1 MRCETAG
8 IALVLNAGNAR
19 ANGLHKLSRTPS
31 QVRDGGRANPPGVN
45 HRGYLSAGA
54 GYGEGALVL
63 PGRPCSETARCASRA
78 RIWRLG
84 RDAFREARCDL
95 AHVDLRARVV
105 SLQKCELFKTFSA
118 GALDAVAAAL
128 SEKIYKTKGQAIVRE
143 GDAGDNFY
151 LVMRGECEVRT
162 RASSGNVVATCKPGD
177 FFGERAL
184 LNDEPR
190 AATVRVSSNGAACYV
205 LTRKDFLARVGP
217 AADAVANA
225 KRAALLKGVKLFKG
239 LDDAQRDALA
249 RCFVPQEPHK
259 GVRVVRKG
267 DLGDA
272 FFVVE
277 SGEVEVRGTEDQV
290 VAVLGAG
297 AFVRPRGD
305 GVLRE
310 GCGRAND
317 RRTGRRRRR
326 RRHAAAPPP
335 PLHFVS
341 RRDAD
346 RAGTSARRPSCGTRR
361 ATRTSWWRRRAPSS

>member
-1 MRCETAG
+1 M
-8 IALVLNAGNAR
+8 
-19 ANGLHKLSRTPS
+19 
-31 QVRDGGRANPPGVN
+31 
-45 HRGYLSAGA
+45 
-54 GYGEGALVL
+54 L
-63 PGRPCSETARCASRA
+63 PGRPCSETARCVSRA

-326 RRHAAAPPP
+326 RRHAAATPPRR
-335 PLHFVS
+335 
-341 RRDAD
+341 RRDAAATPRRRRD
-346 RAGTSARRPSCGTRR
+346 ASIRARRYLDFGED
-361 ATRTSWWRRRAPSS
+361 APDAVSRILARHPGCHRKKAVLADARQAALAAINRLSADKGGDAPFRVPAEGLC